1 MFHNL
6 AEAAK
11 DSVYIK
17 LRAYLLQGCIC
28 SFDKRTPS
36 DCEESK
42 FFNASDGSSSKKVL
56 QHINSPCAVP
66 MKLFV
71 ERFQDSIYCQANFI
85 LNLHSL
91 GTILNS
97 IKLHFTF
104 FPVFSLFFLGGG
116 EGDGWGR
123 EGGWV
128 GGGGG
133 GVGGVGMVVCNSLLS
148 CSVNYCPL
156 SYTKYI
162 FFTLDWS
169 QNIT

>member
-1 MFHNL
+1 MQMFHNL

-42 FFNASDGSSSKKVL
+42 FFNASYGSYSKKVL
-56 QHINSPCAVP
+56 QHIISPCAVP

-71 ERFQDSIYCQANFI
+71 ERFQDSIYCRANFI

-116 EGDGWGR
+116 
-123 EGGWV
+123 GGWV
-128 GGGGG
+128 GERRGMGWRGRGWGGRCGDGG
-133 GVGGVGMVVCNSLLS
+133 MQQLTKLL
-148 CSVNYCPL
+148 C
-156 SYTKYI
+156 
-162 FFTLDWS
+162 
-169 QNIT
+169 